1 MWSLHENSLFQIATG
16 INSLVTEL
24 AQGLKSWWSPLA
36 QLAETAANTNF
47 ETWRGLSLHL
57 ISIPSERA
65 DDREGEVQVQRP
77 RIVAEI

>member
-16 INSLVTEL
+16 INSLVAEL

-47 ETWRGLSLHL
+47 ETWRGFVTASYFY
-57 ISIPSERA
+57 SIRK
-65 DDREGEVQVQRP
+65 G
-77 RIVAEI
+77 